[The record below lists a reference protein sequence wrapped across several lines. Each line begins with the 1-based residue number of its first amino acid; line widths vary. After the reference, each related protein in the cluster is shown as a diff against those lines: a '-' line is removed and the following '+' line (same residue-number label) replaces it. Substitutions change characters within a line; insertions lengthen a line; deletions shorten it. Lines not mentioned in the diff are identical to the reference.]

1 MSTDDLTR
9 VEDSTPILIGSGQIT
24 DTTSKPTSARS
35 PAAFMAEAA
44 RLALDDARAAKG
56 AGALA
61 ATLDA
66 LVILP
71 LFTDYSPRF
80 SSPFGRSDNPPQ
92 SVANRIGATNVRDLY
107 YAHVG
112 GNMPQYMVNKFA
124 EQITRGEIRAALVAG
139 AELMRTNAIGRKEK
153 MTLDWN
159 ESPGG
164 QPLRIGDDRL
174 GYSPEEERHGLNAAI
189 YFYPLIENAI
199 RAAAGRSLP
208 DHMMS
213 MGRLFAGFAKVAKD
227 NPLATRREGYSA
239 ERIATVDAENRFIAF
254 PYPRL
259 MNSNALVD
267 QAAAVVMTSVGQA
280 KALGIPRDRWVFL
293 HGCADGSDT
302 WVTSER
308 TALHRSAAIRGC
320 ATRSLAMAGKTVA
333 QMDLFDLYSCFPSA
347 VEIGCREIGL
357 AEDDPRGLTVTG
369 GLPFFGGP
377 GNNYVTHS
385 IAEMTSRLR
394 AKPGAFGM
402 VTANGNYVTK
412 HSAGIYSTT
421 PTQGAWT
428 REDPKKFQAELD
440 ALPTVHVESAP
451 KGAAKIETYTVTFNG
466 TTPHFAVVFG
476 RLENGGRFVAN
487 TPGDPATLQDM
498 ITRDQLGR
506 SGTLSSDGK
515 RNIFTPA

>member
-1 MSTDDLTR
+1 MSNEDLSK
-9 VEDSTPILIGSGQIT
+9 VEDNTPILIGSGQIT
-24 DTTSKPTSARS
+24 DMTSTPTSARS
-35 PAAFMAEAA
+35 PTAFMAEAA

-56 AGALA
+56 AAALA
-61 ATLDA
+61 AALDA
-66 LVILP
+66 IVILP

-80 SSPFGRSDNPPQ
+80 SSPFGRSDNPPR
-92 SVANRIGATNVRDLY
+92 SVANRIGAGNVRDLY

-112 GNMPQYMVNKFA
+112 GNMPQYMINKFA
-124 EQITRGEIRAALVAG
+124 EQITKGEIRAALVAG
-139 AELMRTNAIGRKEK
+139 AELMRTNAIGRREK

-164 QPLRIGDDRL
+164 EPMRIGDDRL

-189 YFYPLIENAI
+189 YFYPMIENAI
-199 RAAAGRSLP
+199 RGAAGRSLP
-208 DHMMS
+208 DHMLS
-213 MGRLFAGFAKVAKD
+213 MGRLFAGFARVAKD

-239 ERIATVDAENRFIAF
+239 EQIATVDAENRYIAF

-293 HGCADGSDT
+293 HGCADGTDT

-308 TALHRSAAIRGC
+308 TALHRSAAIHGC
-320 ATRSLAMAGKTVA
+320 ATRSLDMAGRTIN
-333 QMDLFDLYSCFPSA
+333 QIDLFDLYSCFPSA

-421 PTQGAWT
+421 PTEGTWM

-440 ALPTVHVESAP
+440 ALPRQRVETAP
-451 KGAAKIETYTVTFNG
+451 RGAAKIETYTVTFNG
-466 TTPHFAVVFG
+466 KTPQLGVIFG
-476 RLENGGRFVAN
+476 RLENGNRFVAN
-487 TPGDPATLQDM
+487 IPSDPGLLQEM
-498 ITRDQLGR
+498 ISKDQLGR
-506 SGTLSSDGK
+506 PGTVADDGT

>member
-1 MSTDDLTR
+1 MSSDDLAK

-24 DTTSKPTSARS
+24 DMTSTPTSERS
-35 PAAFMAEAA
+35 PSAFIAEAA
-44 RLALDDARAAKG
+44 RLALDDAHAARG
-56 AGALA
+56 AAALA
-61 ATLDA
+61 AALDA
-66 LVILP
+66 IVVLP
-71 LFTDYSPRF
+71 FFSDYSPRF
-80 SSPFGRSDNPPQ
+80 SSPFGRSNNPPR

-124 EQITRGEIRAALVAG
+124 EQITKGEIRAAMVCG
-139 AELMRTNAIGRKEK
+139 SELMRTNAIGRKDRLA
-153 MTLDWN
+153 LDWN
-159 ESPGG
+159 EQPGG
-164 QPLRIGDDRL
+164 EPIRIGDDRL

-199 RAAAGRSLP
+199 RGAAGRSLP
-208 DHMMS
+208 DHMRS

-239 ERIATVDAENRFIAF
+239 EQIATVDAANRFIAF

-293 HGCADGSDT
+293 HGCAEGTDT
-302 WVTSER
+302 WVTTER
-308 TALHRSAAIRGC
+308 TEMHRSAAIRGC
-320 ATRSLAMAGKTVA
+320 ASRSLAMAGRTIE
-333 QMDLFDLYSCFPSA
+333 QIDLFDLYSCFPSA

-385 IAEMTSRLR
+385 IAEMTARMR

-421 PTQGAWT
+421 PTEGTWK

-440 ALPTVHVESAP
+440 ALPRVHVESAP
-451 KGAAKIETYTVTFNG
+451 KGTAKIETYTVTFDRQ
-466 TTPHFAVVFG
+466 TPQRAVVFG
-476 RLENGGRFVAN
+476 RLENGSRFVAN
-487 TPGDPATLQDM
+487 TPSDPALLQDM

-506 SGTLSSDGK
+506 SGTITTDGK

>member
-1 MSTDDLTR
+1 MSSDDLAR
-9 VEDSTPILIGSGQIT
+9 VEDSTPILVGSGQIT
-24 DTTSKPTSARS
+24 DTTSRPTSARS
-35 PAAFMAEAA
+35 PSAFMAEAA
-44 RLALDDARAAKG
+44 QLALDDARAAKG
-56 AGALA
+56 AAVLA
-61 ATLDA
+61 TMLDA
-66 LVILP
+66 IVALP

-80 SSPFGRSDNPPQ
+80 SSPFGRSDNPPR
-92 SVANRIGATNVRDLY
+92 SIANRIGATNARDLY

-139 AELMRTNAIGRKEK
+139 AELMRTNAIGRREK
-153 MTLDWN
+153 LTLDWN

-164 QPLRIGDDRL
+164 EPRRIGDDRL

-208 DHMMS
+208 DHMKS
-213 MGRLFAGFAKVAKD
+213 MGRLFEGFARVAKA

-267 QAAAVVMTSVGQA
+267 QAAAIVMTSVGHA
-280 KALGIPRDRWVFL
+280 RALGIPGDRWVFL
-293 HGCADGSDT
+293 HGCADGTDT

-320 ATRSLAMAGKTVA
+320 ATRSLDMAGRTIG
-333 QMDLFDLYSCFPSA
+333 QIDLFDLYSCFPSA

-385 IAEMTSRLR
+385 IAEMTTRLR
-394 AKPGAFGM
+394 ARPGAFGM

-412 HSAGIYSTT
+412 HSAGIYSRT
-421 PTQGAWT
+421 PTEGTWS
-428 REDPKKFQAELD
+428 REDPRTFQAELD
-440 ALPTVHVESAP
+440 ALPRVHVETTP
-451 KGAAKIETYTVTFNG
+451 TGTAKIETYTVTFDRE
-466 TTPHFAVVFG
+466 TPQRGIVFG
-476 RLENGGRFVAN
+476 RLENGARFVAN
-487 TPGDPATLQDM
+487 TPDDQALLQDM

-506 SGTLSSDGK
+506 PGTLSSDGK
-515 RNIFTPA
+515 RNIFTPG

>member
-1 MSTDDLTR
+1 MSSDDLAR

-24 DTTSKPTSARS
+24 DMTSKPTAERS
-35 PAAFMAEAA
+35 PSAFIAEAA
-44 RLALDDARAAKG
+44 RLALEDARAAKG
-56 AGALA
+56 AAALA

-66 LVILP
+66 IVVLP
-71 LFTDYSPRF
+71 FFSDYSPRF
-80 SSPFGRSDNPPQ
+80 SSPFGRSNNPPK
-92 SVANRIGATNVRDLY
+92 SVANRIGATHVRDLY

-124 EQITRGEIRAALVAG
+124 EQITRGEIRAAMVAG
-139 AELMRTNAIGRKEK
+139 SELMRTNAIGRREK
-153 MTLDWN
+153 LALDWN
-159 ESPGG
+159 EAPGG
-164 QPLRIGDDRL
+164 EPARIGDDRL
-174 GYSPEEERHGLNAAI
+174 GYSPEEERHGLMAAI

-199 RAAAGRSLP
+199 RSAAGRSLP
-208 DHMMS
+208 DHMRS

-239 ERIATVDAENRFIAF
+239 EQIATVDAENRFIAF

-267 QAAAVVMTSVGQA
+267 QSAAIVMTSVGQA
-280 KALGIPRDRWVFL
+280 KALGIPEDRWVFL

-302 WVTSER
+302 WVTTER

-320 ATRSLAMAGKTVA
+320 ATRSLAMAGRTID
-333 QMDLFDLYSCFPSA
+333 QIDLFDLYSCFPSA

-385 IAEMTSRLR
+385 IAEMTTRMR
-394 AKPGAFGM
+394 ARPGAFGM

-421 PTQGAWT
+421 PTQGTWL

-440 ALPTVHVESAP
+440 ALPRIHVETAP
-451 KGAAKIETYTVTFNG
+451 AGTATIETYTVTFDRESPQRG
-466 TTPHFAVVFG
+466 VVFG
-476 RLENGGRFVAN
+476 RLENGNRFVAN
-487 TPGDPATLQDM
+487 TPSDPALLRDM
-498 ITRDQLGR
+498 ITKDQLGR
-506 SGTLSSDGK
+506 PGTVASDGK
-515 RNIFTPA
+515 RNVFTPA

>member
-1 MSTDDLTR
+1 MSSDDLAR

-24 DTTSKPTSARS
+24 DMTSTPTSERS
-35 PAAFMAEAA
+35 PSAFIAEAA

-56 AGALA
+56 AAALA
-61 ATLDA
+61 ASLDA
-66 LVILP
+66 IVVLP
-71 LFTDYSPRF
+71 FFSDYSPRF
-80 SSPFGRSDNPPQ
+80 SSPFGRSDNPPR
-92 SVANRIGATNVRDLY
+92 SVANRIGATSVRDLY

-124 EQITRGEIRAALVAG
+124 EQITRGEIRAALVCG
-139 AELMRTNAIGRKEK
+139 SELMRTNAIGRKEK

-164 QPLRIGDDRL
+164 APIRIGDDRL

-199 RAAAGRSLP
+199 RGAAGRSLP
-208 DHMMS
+208 DHMKS
-213 MGRLFAGFAKVAKD
+213 MGRLFEGFAKVAKD

-239 ERIATVDAENRFIAF
+239 EQIATVDAANRFIAF

-302 WVTSER
+302 WVTTER
-308 TALHRSAAIRGC
+308 TELHRSAAIRGC

-333 QMDLFDLYSCFPSA
+333 QIDLFDLYSCFPSA

-394 AKPGAFGM
+394 NRPGAFGM

-412 HSAGIYSTT
+412 HSAGIYSTA
-421 PTQGAWT
+421 PTEGTWT

-440 ALPTVHVESAP
+440 ALPKVHVESAP
-451 KGAAKIETYTVTFNG
+451 TGTAKIETYTVTFDRE
-466 TTPHFAVVFG
+466 TPQRGVVFG
-476 RLENGGRFVAN
+476 RLENGSRFVAN
-487 TPGDPATLQDM
+487 TPADAALLQDM

-506 SGTLSSDGK
+506 TGTLSSDGK
-515 RNIFTPA
+515 RNVFTPA

>member
-1 MSTDDLTR
+1 MSSDDLAR

-24 DTTSKPTSARS
+24 DTTSPPTSARS
-35 PAAFMAEAA
+35 PSAFMAEAA
-44 RLALDDARAAKG
+44 QLALDDARAAKG
-56 AGALA
+56 AAVLA
-61 ATLDA
+61 TTLDA
-66 LVILP
+66 IVALP

-80 SSPFGRSDNPPQ
+80 SSPFGRSDNPPR
-92 SVANRIGATNVRDLY
+92 SIANRIGATNARDLY

-139 AELMRTNAIGRKEK
+139 AELMRTNAIGRREK
-153 MTLDWN
+153 LTLDWN

-164 QPLRIGDDRL
+164 EPRRIGDDRL

-208 DHMMS
+208 DHMKS
-213 MGRLFAGFAKVAKD
+213 MGRLFEGFARVAKA

-267 QAAAVVMTSVGQA
+267 QAAAIVMTSVGHA
-280 KALGIPRDRWVFL
+280 RALGIPRDRWVFL

-302 WVTSER
+302 WVTTER

-320 ATRSLAMAGKTVA
+320 ATRSLDMAGRTIG
-333 QMDLFDLYSCFPSA
+333 QIDLFDLYSCFPSA

-385 IAEMTSRLR
+385 IAEMTTRLR
-394 AKPGAFGM
+394 ARPGAFGM

-421 PTQGAWT
+421 TTEGTWS
-428 REDPKKFQAELD
+428 REDPRTFQAELD
-440 ALPTVHVESAP
+440 ALPRVHVETAP
-451 KGAAKIETYTVTFNG
+451 TGTARIETYTVTFDRE
-466 TTPHFAVVFG
+466 TPQRGIVFG
-476 RLENGGRFVAN
+476 RLENGSRFVAN
-487 TPGDPATLQDM
+487 TPNDQALLQDM

-506 SGTLSSDGK
+506 PGAISNDGT
-515 RNIFTPA
+515 RNIFTPG